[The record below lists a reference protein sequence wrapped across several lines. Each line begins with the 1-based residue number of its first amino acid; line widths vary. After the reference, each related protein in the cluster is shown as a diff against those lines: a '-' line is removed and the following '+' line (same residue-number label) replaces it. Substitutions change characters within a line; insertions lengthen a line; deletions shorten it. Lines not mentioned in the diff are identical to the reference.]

1 MDVNYVLAWMTGA
14 SCAFMLFGLLKSPAR
29 PRGWV
34 GVNMLILAA
43 MGGVWLL
50 EPGIAGYV
58 GGGLWAVLVLAPML
72 MSQAISQASMRQQ
85 FTRAVRLSTMS
96 RLLHPWDG
104 HWEMPAFFTAL
115 AAERRGD
122 LDAAERYFTDCIRT
136 SCPIGH
142 MANVYLFRL
151 RGQWEEYLQWVHDR
165 HLDDLVANDLS
176 MLALYLR
183 ALGETGNLP
192 GLLDTFRLRREMIMG
207 ADPVSIELCALT
219 LFAFSGHRRGA
230 DLVLN
235 GALAGYPESMKAF
248 WRATADLAAGH
259 AEAREQFTHMLS
271 SDNHTLHIAAQ
282 RRLEMPLA
290 DPRELSSEQAAEI
303 DRLAEELE
311 REEHYQAN
319 PRELARAYATYALVG
334 LNVLV
339 FVAETLLGGS
349 MSNGAMLRLGAGDT
363 HLVFVDH
370 QWWRLLTAQFLHFGW
385 LHITM
390 NMLAL
395 LVFGRVLEAR
405 LGTWRYLL
413 AYFVA
418 GTAAVFFAIIPLR
431 GHDLTVVGA
440 SGSIMGLVGAYGAT
454 SLLGWVRE
462 RARLA
467 RAQLNTVLVIVIAQT
482 VFDQLTPQVSGIAHL
497 SGAAVG
503 FLVTLALLARLPAG
517 ARIANPRET
526 TA

>member
-1 MDVNYVLAWMTGA
+1 MDVNYVLAWITGA

-34 GVNMLILAA
+34 VVCLLVLAA
-43 MGGVWLL
+43 MGGAWLI
-50 EPGIAGYV
+50 EPRIAGYV

-72 MSQAISQASMRQQ
+72 FSQAISQAMMRQQ
-85 FTRAVRLSTMS
+85 FTRAARLSTVS

-151 RGQWEEYLQWVHDR
+151 RGQWEEYLQWVHDQ
-165 HLDDLVANDLS
+165 HLDLLVANDIS
-176 MLALYLR
+176 MTTLYLR

-192 GLLDTFRLRREMIMG
+192 GLLTTFRQRREMIMG
-207 ADPVSIELCALT
+207 SDPVSIELCALT
-219 LFAFSGHRRGA
+219 VFAFSGHRRGA
-230 DLVLN
+230 DLVLD

-259 AEAREQFTHMLS
+259 EAARERFTQMLS
-271 SDNHTLHIAAQ
+271 SDNHTLDVAAQ
-282 RRLEMPLA
+282 RRLEVPLA
-290 DPRELSSEQAAEI
+290 DPHALPPEQVAEI

-311 REEHYQAN
+311 HEEHYRAH

-339 FVAETLLGGS
+339 FIAETLLGGS
-349 MSNGAMLRLGAGDT
+349 TSEATMVRLGAGNT
-363 HLVFVDH
+363 ALVFGQH
-370 QWWRLLTAQFLHFGW
+370 EWWRLVTAQFLHFGW
-385 LHITM
+385 LHLTM

-418 GTAAVFFAIIPLR
+418 GTAAVLFAIVPLR

-467 RAQLNTVLVIVIAQT
+467 RAQLNTVLVIVVAQT

-503 FLVTLALLARLPAG
+503 FLVTLLLLAPVG
-517 ARIANPRET
+517 ARASRPHG
-526 TA
+526 